1 MTSNGMDNTSP
12 KEKSMKR
19 TPFLLGIALLVSAI
33 AVSTRTGASAA
44 IADDVEL
51 EQHVSHSGS
60 SSLTL
65 AEQVREATDAFRE
78 TIPDEYKQ
86 FLGCVSGP
94 EVGAMGVHFV
104 NLDLV
109 DGKPEVNRP
118 EALIYEVKNGRAR
131 LVGVEYIVPVDAWNP
146 APGEPPVPVLEGQLF
161 HFNESPNRFG
171 LPAFYELHVW
181 AWRDNPNGTF
191 ADWNPNVSCDGR

>member
-1 MTSNGMDNTSP
+1 MR
-12 KEKSMKR
+12 R
-19 TPFLLGIALLVSAI
+19 TPFPLFKIALLVVAI
-33 AVSTRTGASAA
+33 ALATGLGASGALL
-44 IADDVEL
+44 ADIEPG
-51 EQHVSHSGS
+51 QHASHGES
-60 SSLTL
+60 SSSKFV
-65 AEQVREATDAFRE
+65 EQVREATDIFRQ

-104 NLDLV
+104 NFDLV
-109 DGKPEVNRP
+109 DGKPEVSRP

-131 LVGVEYIVPVDAWNP
+131 RVGVEYIVPVDAWHP
-146 APGEPPVPVLEGQLF
+146 AEGEPPVPVLEGQLF

-191 ADWNPNVSCDGR
+191 VDWNPRVSCDGL